1 MTASSLSGGPV
12 ANCSVDCGPFP
23 AASEAGD
30 RRKRISKVRFDF
42 RPGSRFASGRGGR
55 AWTAPSP
62 TGSGPGRS
70 TAARRFDRL
79 EGFRLRSYQPDIRSN
94 AALVRRALQDASRI
108 ERETS
113 PGVFGSKTTF
123 EEALDRLGPAFVYAK
138 EGGTDIRQASLPADA
153 TFVFSDNQDLTQA
166 EEQALTDRGV
176 LVLGLGPL
184 ALHTDHAI
192 AIVQN
197 ELDRRQL

>member
-1 MTASSLSGGPV
+1 M
-12 ANCSVDCGPFP
+12 
-23 AASEAGD
+23 
-30 RRKRISKVRFDF
+30 
-42 RPGSRFASGRGGR
+42 
-55 AWTAPSP
+55 
-62 TGSGPGRS
+62 
-70 TAARRFDRL
+70 RRFLIVGHRASTDPAFSLDDLAGAAGRMDILLNAANAALLVAHDLRREVEVGLLLLGPPDPPRFVRL